1 MHLEFELL
9 NDKTVSHHGHA
20 DVAVTPEQVR
30 SPNGQS
36 VAAHLLAS
44 AEIKRLIAQQCLD
57 SILAAANLMAN
68 SLANGGKLLLCGNG
82 GSAADCQHM
91 AGELVNWLNKDFQ
104 RPGLAAI
111 SLTTDSSILSAIAND
126 SGFESIFERQ
136 VQALGK
142 PEDVLIGIST
152 SGNSPNVVRAV
163 IAAQKIGMKAIALT
177 GDSGKLAA
185 IADVT
190 IAVPSNNTQYIQ
202 EGHLSIEHI
211 LCSLVE
217 QQLFSDGGTV
227 L

>member
-1 MHLEFELL
+1 MQLEFELL
-9 NDKTVSHHGHA
+9 KDNTVSQNGHPG
-20 DVAVTPEQVR
+20 VAVTSEQVR

-91 AGELVNWLNKDFQ
+91 AGELVNWLNTDFQ
-104 RPGLAAI
+104 RPGLAALA
-111 SLTTDSSILSAIAND
+111 LTTDSSILSAIAND

-152 SGNSPNVVRAV
+152 SGNSANIINAF
-163 IAAQKIGMKAIALT
+163 AAAKVKGIKTILLT
-177 GDSGKLAA
+177 GKDAGKLKGV
-185 IADVT
+185 ADVE
-190 IAVPSNNTQYIQ
+190 IIVPHFGFADRIQ
-202 EGHLSIEHI
+202 EIHIKIIHCFILLIEKE
-211 LCSLVE
+211 LGL
-217 QQLFSDGGTV
+217 
-227 L
+227 